1 MNDQGRNPQA
11 PAFDTAAIA
20 EMTQLIIIQIKQLA
34 ELRETGALT
43 EEEFTAK
50 KSELLARL

>member
-1 MNDQGRNPQA
+1 MNDQGRNPPA
-11 PAFDTAAIA
+11 PPFDAGAIA